1 MSHIHPHPSDATYP
15 EIDENRKHSSRMY
28 TAHLETVCVSVSVAT
43 TRCHSLEGGGKVDPQ
58 MNKIEQVSSD
68 HHQMSLAGGRVSQRE
83 RDGIQIGGSSGRV
96 SQRGRG

>member
-15 EIDENRKHSSRMY
+15 EIDETRKHSSRMY
-28 TAHLETVCVSVSVAT
+28 TAHLETVYVPVSVAT

-68 HHQMSLAGGRVSQRE
+68 HQMPLAS
-83 RDGIQIGGSSGRV
+83 GSV
-96 SQRGRG
+96 NEQM